1 MTVFKKH
8 LTPLRKGGQID
19 KHTGKGATQQTLPS
33 RHAMQTLTQGDP
45 GQRTMN
51 NYAKATPLANPEV
64 DSPDILGE

>member
-1 MTVFKKH
+1 MAPLKKH
-8 LTPLRKGGQID
+8 LTPLRNRGQID
-19 KHTGKGATQQTLPS
+19 KHVGKGATQQTLPS

-45 GQRTMN
+45 ADRTMN